1 MIQLRTLVKGHYR
14 AVMAPDGQSMVSER
28 QVVKQLQ
35 MRQTGPSPENNR
47 IDCWL
52 PWEDVP
58 EVFVGDPDDHS
69 HVPPTGEINGS

>member
-1 MIQLRTLVKGHYR
+1 MIQLRILVKGHYR

-35 MRQTGPSPENNR
+35 MRQTGPYAG
-47 IDCWL
+47 IDCWF

-58 EVFVGDPDDHS
+58 EVHEEESPHT
-69 HVPPTGEINGS
+69 HTPPPKDYYGTG